1 MNEYENQQSM
11 KVYTIYCVN
20 IKKEKKTSIHTK
32 EVNHVHCAI
41 MKHQERE
48 KEKERESIISS
59 RVGQNH

>member
-1 MNEYENQQSM
+1 M

-48 KEKERESIISS
+48 KEKEREHNQQQGWTESS
-59 RVGQNH
+59 KRKQ